1 MRTTN
6 VSTITYENFGQN
18 TTSRLITSIGNLWV
32 VLARNPYG
40 SHNLVLVTVVD
51 GVYTAI
57 RHGNLAAINW
67 VASENCANR
76 KVKRA
81 LVRCFEAI
89 GYNPMTNKPINR
101 LQELVAANHS
111 RYIARKE
118 AERASRVCL
127 VHSCDGS
134 SLVDYSEEEY

>member
-1 MRTTN
+1 MA
-6 VSTITYENFGQN
+6 STINYVNFDN
-18 TTSRLITSIGNLWV
+18 DVTSKLVTSISNLWV
-32 VLARNPYG
+32 ALARNPYG

-57 RHGNLAAINW
+57 RHGNLATISW
-67 VASENCANR
+67 VASEPSKDSKTKKAVR
-76 KVKRA
+76 K
-81 LVRCFEAI
+81 CFEAI
-89 GYNPMTNKPINR
+89 GVNPLANKPKSR
-101 LQELVAANHS
+101 LQQLAMANHS
-111 RYIARKE
+111 RYIACKE

>member
-1 MRTTN
+1 MKTN

-32 VLARNPYG
+32 ALARNPYG
-40 SHNLVLVTVVD
+40 SHNLVLITIVD

-57 RHGNLAAINW
+57 RHGNLATINW
-67 VASENCANR
+67 VASEPNR
-76 KVKRA
+76 DSKVKKA
-81 LVRCFEAI
+81 VRKCFKAI
-89 GYNPMTNKPINR
+89 GINPLANKPINR
-101 LQELVAANHS
+101 LQQLVMANYN

-118 AERASRVCL
+118 AERASSVCL